1 MFPAPQR
8 NLVTGA
14 LLAMALVLAAC
25 APAGEPSRVAPAQPT
40 AAPAKPT
47 AAVQP
52 AGQPTA
58 VAAQKAEPA
67 AKPAAAKAPTRV
79 EFLMPFVP
87 PTEYPYFVVAQEK
100 GFFAAEG
107 LDVLIQEGTGSGNT
121 VKTVGAG
128 SVPIGLADANR
139 ILAGRIE
146 GAPVTAVGS
155 LYYTSPTRV
164 VSLKENNIT
173 KLEDL
178 IGKKLGDSPA
188 SAVLLTWRVGMAR
201 AGLDYNK
208 VDFVAVEPAS
218 KIPALISRQVD
229 AITGQS
235 QAADLLAE
243 GVDVNVINIELDA
256 VADSFIVNDSFLQK
270 DPETVRAFLRA
281 ALKGVDYVKN
291 NQSEALEYMVKR
303 FPTVDRKKLE
313 MRLQFELGWIY
324 TKNTPA
330 DRLGWQDLKLWRN
343 LQDLMLETNQ
353 IDKKLELETF
363 VKNDYL
369 PFK

>member
-1 MFPAPQR
+1 MLSGLRR
-8 NLVTGA
+8 NLAICGLTAVI
-14 LLAMALVLAAC
+14 LVLASC
-25 APAGEPSRVAPAQPT
+25 APTAPAPAPAPAQP
-40 AAPAKPT
+40 APAK
-47 AAVQP
+47 AL
-52 AGQPTA
+52 
-58 VAAQKAEPA
+58 
-67 AKPAAAKAPTRV
+67 TRV

-87 PTEYPYFVVAQEK
+87 PTEYPYFVTAQEK

-107 LDVLIQEGTGSGNT
+107 LDVVIQEGTGSGNT

-128 SVPIGLADANR
+128 STPIGLADANR

-146 GAPVTAVGS
+146 GAPITSVGT
-155 LYYTSPTRV
+155 LYYTSPTLV
-164 VSLKENNIT
+164 VSLKDNGIT

-178 IGKKLGDSPA
+178 IGKKLGDSPS

-235 QAADLLAE
+235 QAADLIAE
-243 GVDVNVINIELDA
+243 GVDVNVITIEIDA
-256 VADSFIVNDSFLQK
+256 VADSFIVNDSFLQRE
-270 DPETVRAFLRA
+270 PETVRAFMRA

-291 NQSEALEYMVKR
+291 NQAEALEYMVKR
-303 FPTVDRKKLE
+303 FPTVDRQKLE
-313 MRLQFELGWIY
+313 MRLKFELGWIY
-324 TKNTPA
+324 TKNTPT
-330 DRLGWQDLKLWRN
+330 DRFGFQDLALWRN
-343 LQDLMLETNQ
+343 LQDIMLETKQ
-353 IDKKLELETF
+353 IEKKLEVGEF

-369 PFK
+369 PYK